1 MCLLKSCIRHRYQP
15 LKMLEQDCRFVTL
28 RRNGLETND
37 KILKKTQILENQNHS
52 ALLHMLNFQRHWL
65 YEEMRWKQMLILK
78 KHKYWKQML
87 NSSVYPTV
95 CQHSRRL
102 PNCLPTSPKMA
113 QPSANIAQLFA
124 INVIHR
130 PTVCQL
136 CRRPT
141 NCLPTSCHSDH
152 QIKSVRFLFGFLFFP
167 SVIVWFCVFIFSQV
181 VSWQLYISEWWQR
194 KFWKSEYERG
204 VYRQVIYFLC
214 FGYDCILL
222 FDCRDTRMYARVF

>member
-1 MCLLKSCIRHRYQP
+1 MCLFSSCIRHQP

-28 RRNGLETND
+28 RRNALEKMIKFSKNTNTGKSQSFCSSPNAELSKAWTLRRNALETNANSQ
-37 KILKKTQILENQNHS
+37 KTQVLEKS
-52 ALLHMLNFQRHWL
+52 ESFCSSPYAELSKAL
-65 YEEMRWKQMLILK
+65 MRVPG
-78 KHKYWKQML
+78 
-87 NSSVYPTV
+87 SVHTSVCPTV

-136 CRRPT
+136 CRTPT

-167 SVIVWFCVFIFSQV
+167 SVIV
-181 VSWQLYISEWWQR
+181 
-194 KFWKSEYERG
+194 
-204 VYRQVIYFLC
+204 
-214 FGYDCILL
+214 
-222 FDCRDTRMYARVF
+222 